1 MRVQELTGG
10 RVVAMMQVE
19 ALRATGGGAELRP
32 VRRKPVIGQFSVHTK
47 LDVLTEAARLQI
59 LV

>member
-1 MRVQELTGG
+1 M
-10 RVVAMMQVE
+10 VAMMQVE